1 MCARRKRGRGR
12 LKAPEKVAGLA
23 PQLPP
28 EPRGGDVSAGERGA
42 GGEGGALGL
51 PPRPFH
57 NATIVG
63 PWAARGVNGARASR
77 PGRPLA
83 SPSGLSPA
91 REAWDW
97 TEAGPAAPGGAG
109 WSRCDARASRRPAD
123 PLQSGGPAPQG
134 WALRPTHGLGM
145 ASWFG
150 GSLGSDPLMV
160 LLVIILLARFLL
172 WSCLGTYID
181 FKLARR
187 QPRKP
192 KED

>member
-12 LKAPEKVAGLA
+12 LKAPGKVAGLA
-23 PQLPP
+23 PQLPL

-42 GGEGGALGL
+42 GGEGGASGL
-51 PPRPFH
+51 PPRPLH

-63 PWAARGVNGARASR
+63 PRAAHGVNGARASR

-97 TEAGPAAPGGAG
+97 TEAGRSPPGEQAGLGAPPG
-109 WSRCDARASRRPAD
+109 P
-123 PLQSGGPAPQG
+123 PPPSGPSAEWGPALQG
-134 WALRPTHGLGM
+134 WALRPTRGLGM

-181 FKLARR
+181 YKLARR